1 MSYRIVV
8 GVEGSPQSVEALR
21 WALDEAAVHPG
32 SEVRVV
38 LAWQL
43 PFLSNPAAFNREELQ
58 LTYEE
63 FLVKTV
69 SEIVPVPDFPL
80 ETLVAMGDTVETLVV
95 AAKGAQLLVLGGRGR
110 SSFAGLM
117 LGSVSQACAARAECP
132 VVVVKKAASESQ

>member
-8 GVEGSPQSVEALR
+8 GVEGSPQSIEALR
-21 WALDEAAVHPG
+21 WALDEAAVRPQ
-32 SEVRVV
+32 SELSVV

-43 PFLSNPAAFNREELQ
+43 PFLSNPAAFDRDELQ

-69 SEIVPVPDFPL
+69 SEVVPVPEFPL
-80 ETLVAMGDTVETLVV
+80 ETLVAMGDTVETLVE

-110 SSFAGLM
+110 SAFAGLT
-117 LGSVSQACAARAECP
+117 LGSVSQACAARADCP
-132 VVVVKKAASESQ
+132 VVVVKKTGFGSE